1 MDKTLNKT
9 IDAIKHHVRILNHS
23 SERMARSLDELED
36 DVKSLTE
43 RLAKIEA
50 TGWARLANIGVPI
63 PRKIITIGGGA
74 KNTTWKK
81 IREKT
86 IGIPIKT
93 CPRPSAMGVA
103 LIALRAIRK
112 T

>member
-50 TGWARLANIGVPI
+50 NQIWMKQINHLILGSILALMFKVF
-63 PRKIITIGGGA
+63 A
-74 KNTTWKK
+74 Q
-81 IREKT
+81 
-86 IGIPIKT
+86 
-93 CPRPSAMGVA
+93 
-103 LIALRAIRK
+103 
-112 T
+112 